1 MSRTLPKTLL
11 TALVA
16 SLVGATA
23 MTPSA
28 LAQTA
33 QTQTAQSYVD
43 LKQYCDALATLPDE
57 RSGDLRT
64 EWVTQARA
72 MAERGDEAQCRVWY
86 EDAVAALD
94 NEGETSATAAAR
106 IRVTQHDP
114 QVDVRQ
120 RAPLISVTDP
130 EPSVTVNQG
139 QPEIIVRQAAPQV
152 RVQIPQPIITIDQPQ
167 PEIIVRMPEPDIA
180 VTNPEPQVEVR
191 MREPVVNVEQPEP
204 QVSVQGGQGSESSP
218 DITLQQQE
226 PEVQIQS
233 NPNAAQIDVQREEP
247 SIRYEQAEPNIQV
260 DPQGEPD
267 IRFSQSGEPNI
278 RFEQAG
284 DGVDGQDAGMAI
296 LMLQPGDD
304 TSMGQQRPYNAT
316 DIEGRSIANQRGQQV
331 GDVDRL
337 VRGADQRVYVVLTDG
352 RTLGYGEDEVALP
365 LDAMAVVNG
374 ELVLI
379 GVSEA
384 DIAGIADFDMQGTA
398 EIGATERVNIGTR

>member
-1 MSRTLPKTLL
+1 MSRFFPKTLL
-11 TALVA
+11 TALVG

-28 LAQTA
+28 IA
-33 QTQTAQSYVD
+33 QTAQSYVG
-43 LKQYCDALATLPDE
+43 LNQYCDALATLPDE
-57 RSGDLRT
+57 RSDELRT
-64 EWVTQARA
+64 QWVTQARVT
-72 MAERGDEAQCRVWY
+72 AEAGDEAQCRIWY
-86 EDAVAALD
+86 DDAIAALD
-94 NEGETSATAAAR
+94 NQGETSATAAAR
-106 IRVTQHDP
+106 IRVTQPDP

-130 EPSVTVNQG
+130 EPSVRVNQG

-191 MREPVVNVEQPEP
+191 MREPVINVEQPEP

-218 DITLQQQE
+218 DISLQQQE

-304 TSMGQQRPYNAT
+304 TAMGQPRPYNVT

-337 VRGADQRVYVVLTDG
+337 VRGADQCVYVVLTDG
-352 RTLGYGEDEVALP
+352 RTLGYGEDQVALP

-379 GVSEA
+379 GMEQA
-384 DIAGIADFDMQGTA
+384 DIAGIADFDTQGATNV
-398 EIGATERVNIGTR
+398 GTTERVNIGTR